1 MVHLHLHTDFS
12 ALDGA
17 SKSDNYIKIAK
28 ELGHPAIT
36 ILDHGNASGWLTHY
50 QKCTS
55 KGIKPILGME
65 AYLND
70 NLDGKISK
78 EEAES
83 IDNSAK
89 NTHQSIIIKNQKG
102 YENLN
107 KLIYRSFTEGYYYKG
122 RITTEWLFENKE
134 GLIVTSSCMA
144 SKFARL
150 IEEGKEREAEERILA
165 FKREFGDDFYAEL
178 QFNEIE
184 QQKAYNR
191 FILKMIKKHDLQPI
205 LTGDVHYAR
214 PEDNRLQDI
223 LIAINQSQPVGRAFS
238 LQARELY
245 YTNFADFHDMNKR
258 LGFDYPEHYV
268 DMCLDNTLKVA
279 EKCQFEFDMVNDKY
293 PKYEATDD
301 VVKYFKTNDTKEIIT
316 KLSFA
321 KLKQKLNQYR
331 KNNVVVMT
339 EELERKYHDRLD
351 YELKVIEEKKVLD
364 YFLVVWELIRFCND
378 NDIVTGPGRGSAAG
392 SLLSWCLDITKID
405 PVRFDLYFER
415 FLNPE
420 RKCLTQKNS
429 ILMSDGSRKNVTEL
443 SVGDFI
449 KAEKSNQPI
458 AEIQKRKLEE
468 HESIFKITSE
478 TGIEI
483 EITGNHIL
491 PVIRDGIR
499 IEIMAQDLLPTDLI
513 FII

>member
-36 ILDHGNASGWLTHY
+36 ILDHGNASGWLSHY
-50 QKCTS
+50 QKCRS

-70 NLDGKISK
+70 SLDKNIPK

-83 IDNSAK
+83 IDSSAK
-89 NTHQSIIIKNQKG
+89 NTHQSIIIKNREG
-102 YENLN
+102 YVNLN

-122 RITTEWLFENKE
+122 RITTEWLIENKR

-150 IEEGKEREAEERILA
+150 IEEGREKEAEERILL

-178 QFNEIE
+178 QFNEID

-223 LIAINQSQPVGRAFS
+223 LIAINQSQPVGQAFS

-245 YTNFADFHDMNKR
+245 YTSFSDFHDMNKR
-258 LGFDYPEHYV
+258 LGFNYPEQYV

-279 EKCQFEFDMVNDKY
+279 EKCDFEFDDTDKY
-293 PKYEATDD
+293 PKYEPTQD
-301 VVKYFKTNDTKEIIT
+301 VIDYFKTSDTREIGR
-316 KLSFA
+316 KLAFA
-321 KLKQKLNQYR
+321 KLNQKLKEYKR
-331 KNNVVVMT
+331 NNIVVIT
-339 EELERKYHDRLD
+339 PEKEKEYHDRLE
-351 YELKVIEEKKVLD
+351 YELKVIEDKKVLD
-364 YFLVVWELIRFCND
+364 YFLVVWELIRFCKEK
-378 NDIVTGPGRGSAAG
+378 DISTGPGRGSAAG

-405 PVRFDLYFER
+405 PIRFDLYFER
-415 FLNPE
+415 FLNPD
-420 RKCLTQKNS
+420 RKCLTNRNS
-429 ILMSDGSRKNVTEL
+429 VVLSDGDFKKIDEIKI
-443 SVGDFI
+443 GDFV
-449 KAEKSNQPI
+449 KTDTGSAEV
-458 AEIQKRKLEE
+458 LEV
-468 HESIFKITSE
+468 IVRD
-478 TGIEI
+478 IEI
-483 EITGNHIL
+483 CDKVYEIETEDGGKIQVTGNHII
-491 PVIRDGIR
+491 PVFRNNERINIRAD
-499 IEIMAQDLLPTDLI
+499 EITKDDFLFT
-513 FII
+513 F